1 MLVGVLD
8 VIVRLLHP
16 FAPFITEEL
25 YQRLNEFAPERG
37 LLSPQKAAEACIVA
51 PWPELP
57 AEWRDADL
65 ETRFNRLQETII
77 AVRNVRAVY
86 NIGPGTPLKLA
97 LRCAEDLVGPMQ
109 EVAGQFDNL
118 AKTMLASVGA
128 AVERPTGAAS
138 FALDGLEG
146 FVPLGDVIDIDAERA
161 RQKKEADRLRNQIS
175 GSEKKLSN
183 EAFVSKAPPE
193 VVAGVRDQL
202 DSLKKQL
209 ASVEQVLHELEG

>member
-1 MLVGVLD
+1 VGVLD
-8 VIVRLLHP
+8 AIVRLLHP

-25 YQRLNEFAPERG
+25 YQRLNEVAPDRG
-37 LLSPQKAAEACIVA
+37 LPAPVKAAEACIVA
-51 PWPELP
+51 PWPEVP
-57 AEWRDADL
+57 ASWRNADL
-65 ETRFNRLQETII
+65 ESRFSRLQETII

-86 NIGPGTPLKLA
+86 NISPGTPLKLA

-128 AVERPTGAAS
+128 AVERPSGAAS

-146 FVPLGDVIDIDAERA
+146 FVPLGDVIDLEAEKKRQRKEAER
-161 RQKKEADRLRNQIS
+161 LRGQIA

-183 EAFVSKAPPE
+183 EAFVAKAPPE
-193 VVAGVRDQL
+193 VVAGARDQL
-202 DSLKKQL
+202 ESMRKQL
-209 ASVEQVLHELEG
+209 SSVEQILAELGG